1 MIDWT
6 TDITADASGLDRI
19 TTWFNRR
26 PIQGDEKDGTFHDP
40 ALVLD
45 VQSEW
50 AVERGGT
57 KNSIHSHIVF
67 RVKHTGVLTFDRLKI
82 KEDCKNFMDLPKL
95 PNVKVK
101 LLGNPKEADFLRDYL
116 EKGVKD
122 FISGSYGDA

>member
-6 TDITADASGLDRI
+6 QDIVEDAAGLDRI
-19 TTWFNRR
+19 TTWYNRR
-26 PIQGDEKDGTFHDP
+26 PMTGDEVPGSFNDP

-50 AVERGGT
+50 AVERGGR
-57 KNSIHSHIVF
+57 KNSVHSHIVI
-67 RVKHTGVLTFDRLKI
+67 RVRHTGVLSFDRLKI
-82 KEDCKNFMDLPKL
+82 KEDCKAFMGLPKL

-101 LLGNPKEADFLRDYL
+101 LLGNPKEAEFLRDYL

-122 FISGSYGDA
+122 FIAGSSK